1 MYIMSF
7 KRHNDPGEVVL
18 EITISISQIRK
29 LKLRDV
35 NVNVTKG
42 TQSLSS
48 KLWIQS
54 KAQKSEMFDVTIQN
68 RDFYKAL
75 KQSKELL
82 V

>member
-1 MYIMSF
+1 M
-7 KRHNDPGEVVL
+7 

-48 KLWIQS
+48 KLWIQF
-54 KAQKSEMFDVTIQN
+54 KAQQSEMLGVTIQN